1 MSRNTS
7 RSGYIYFKEED
18 DEEEEEDD
26 DEDDADYRP
35 ESWRKTK
42 QEAKSR
48 VKKARKP
55 TKKSPKTMS
64 IQTDLFLSMKEEN
77 ERLRQLLSEKEEEK
91 KNTIFFEKPELPTTK
106 METLPSIIED
116 YDDDEDD
123 DDDDDDEEMTPEVE
137 EYLPF

>member
-7 RSGYIYFKEED
+7 RSGYIYFKED
-18 DEEEEEDD
+18 DEEEEE

-77 ERLRQLLSEKEEEK
+77 ERLRQLLSEKEE
-91 KNTIFFEKPELPTTK
+91 NTIFFEKPELPTTK
-106 METLPSIIED
+106 MEIFPSTIED
-116 YDDDEDD
+116 Y